1 MIDEKFSLVLIKWY
15 NLNKRNLPWRNTIDP
30 YKIWISEIILQQTRV
45 EQGLPYYNKFIL
57 NFPNI
62 IKLSQA
68 KEDKVLKLWQG
79 LGYYSRARNLHFT
92 SKYITEKLNG
102 EFPKNYDG
110 LIKLKG
116 VGKYTASAISSF
128 AYNEK
133 KAVLDGN
140 VFRVLSRYF
149 GVFDPIDSTLG
160 LKLFEE
166 ISFKNLP
173 IKNID
178 TYNQSIMEFGA
189 LQCKPASPNCKL
201 CPLNF
206 NCWAFLN
213 NKISS
218 LPVKNKKIIK
228 KERFFN
234 FIVLANEKFVFI
246 EKRIKNDIWKNLYQ
260 FPLFEDSDLNFKP
273 AKDLVKNGVLLKKT
287 KIKHILTH
295 QRLNVVFWHYN
306 VNKLEKNKKYKTIE
320 IKKIDQYP
328 VPKIVENYIAEN
340 LRIDLI

>member
-1 MIDEKFSLVLIKWY
+1 MIDENFSLVLIKWY

-173 IKNID
+173 IKNIA

-189 LQCKPASPNCKL
+189 LQCKPASPNCEL

>member
-1 MIDEKFSLVLIKWY
+1 MIDENFSLVLIKWY

-189 LQCKPASPNCKL
+189 LQCKPASPNCEL

>member
-1 MIDEKFSLVLIKWY
+1 MIDENFSLVLIKWY

-173 IKNID
+173 IKNIA

-189 LQCKPASPNCKL
+189 LQCKPASPNCEL

-213 NKISS
+213 NEISS

-287 KIKHILTH
+287 KINHILTH
-295 QRLNVVFWHYN
+295 QRLNVIFWHYN

>member
-1 MIDEKFSLVLIKWY
+1 MIDENFSLILIKWY
-15 NLNKRNLPWRNTIDP
+15 NLNKRNLPWRNTNDP

-62 IKLSQA
+62 FKLSQA

-116 VGKYTASAISSF
+116 IGKYTASAISSF

-149 GVFDPIDSTLG
+149 GIFDPIDSPFG

-201 CPLNF
+201 CPLNI

-213 NKISS
+213 NKISN
-218 LPVKNKKIIK
+218 LPIKNKKIIK

-306 VNKLEKNKKYKTIE
+306 VNKLGKNKKYKIIE

>member
-1 MIDEKFSLVLIKWY
+1 MIDEDFSLVIVKWY
-15 NLNKRNLPWRNTIDP
+15 NLNKRNLPWRNTVDP

-62 IKLSQA
+62 FKLSQA

-116 VGKYTASAISSF
+116 IGKYTASAISSF

-149 GVFDPIDSTLG
+149 GIFDPIDSPFG

-201 CPLNF
+201 CPLNI

-213 NKISS
+213 NKISN
-218 LPVKNKKIIK
+218 LPIKNKKIIK

-306 VNKLEKNKKYKTIE
+306 VNKLGKNKKYKIIE

>member
-1 MIDEKFSLVLIKWY
+1 MIDENFSLVLIKWY

-116 VGKYTASAISSF
+116 IGKYTASAISSF

-189 LQCKPASPNCKL
+189 LQCKPASPNCEL

>member
-1 MIDEKFSLVLIKWY
+1 MIDENFSLVLIKWY

-45 EQGLPYYNKFIL
+45 EQGLPFYNKFIL

-173 IKNID
+173 IKNIA

-189 LQCKPASPNCKL
+189 LQCKPASPNCEL

-213 NKISS
+213 NEISS

>member
-15 NLNKRNLPWRNTIDP
+15 NLNKRNLPWRNTNDP

-79 LGYYSRARNLHFT
+79 LAYYSRARNLHFT
-92 SKYITEKLNG
+92 SKYITDKLNG

-173 IKNID
+173 IKNIA

>member
-1 MIDEKFSLVLIKWY
+1 MIDENFSLVLIKWY
-15 NLNKRNLPWRNTIDP
+15 NLNKRNLPWRNTVDP

-173 IKNID
+173 IKNIA

-260 FPLFEDSDLNFKP
+260 FPLFEDSNLNFTPPEQLIK
-273 AKDLVKNGVLLKKT
+273 KSVLLKKT
-287 KIKHILTH
+287 EIKHILTH
-295 QRLNVVFWHYN
+295 QKLNVVFWHYN

>member
-1 MIDEKFSLVLIKWY
+1 MIDENFSLVLIKWY

-173 IKNID
+173 IKNIA

-189 LQCKPASPNCKL
+189 LQCKPASPNCEL

-213 NKISS
+213 NEISS

-340 LRIDLI
+340 LRINLI

>member
-1 MIDEKFSLVLIKWY
+1 MIDENFSLILIKWY
-15 NLNKRNLPWRNTIDP
+15 NLNKRNLPWRNTNDP

-62 IKLSQA
+62 FKLSQA

-116 VGKYTASAISSF
+116 IGKYTASAISSF

-201 CPLNF
+201 CPLNI

-213 NKISS
+213 NKISN

-306 VNKLEKNKKYKTIE
+306 VNKLGKNKKYKIIE

>member
-1 MIDEKFSLVLIKWY
+1 MIDENFSLVLIKWY

-92 SKYITEKLNG
+92 SKYITDKLNG

-173 IKNID
+173 IKNIA

-189 LQCKPASPNCKL
+189 LQCKPASPNCEL

-213 NKISS
+213 NEISS

>member
-1 MIDEKFSLVLIKWY
+1 MIDENFSLVLIKWY
-15 NLNKRNLPWRNTIDP
+15 NLNKRNLPWRNTVDP

-57 NFPNI
+57 NFPNVF
-62 IKLSQA
+62 KLSQA
-68 KEDKVLKLWQG
+68 KEDRVLKLWQG

-149 GVFDPIDSTLG
+149 GVFDPIDSALG

-189 LQCKPASPNCKL
+189 LQCKPTSPNCNL

-206 NCWAFLN
+206 KCWASIN

>member
-1 MIDEKFSLVLIKWY
+1 MIDENFSLVLIKWY
-15 NLNKRNLPWRNTIDP
+15 NLNKRNLPWRNTVDP

-173 IKNID
+173 IKNIA

-189 LQCKPASPNCKL
+189 LQCKPASPNCEL

-213 NKISS
+213 NEISS

>member
-1 MIDEKFSLVLIKWY
+1 MIDENFSIVLIKWY

-62 IKLSQA
+62 FKLSQA

-116 VGKYTASAISSF
+116 IGKYTASAISSF

-201 CPLNF
+201 CPLNI

-213 NKISS
+213 NKISN

-287 KIKHILTH
+287 KIKHVLTH

-306 VNKLEKNKKYKTIE
+306 VNKLGKNKKYKIIE

>member
-1 MIDEKFSLVLIKWY
+1 MIDENFSLVLIKWY
-15 NLNKRNLPWRNTIDP
+15 NLNKRNLPWRNTNDP

-92 SKYITEKLNG
+92 SKYITDKLNG

-173 IKNID
+173 IKNIA

-189 LQCKPASPNCKL
+189 LQCKPASPNCEL

-213 NKISS
+213 NEISS

>member
-1 MIDEKFSLVLIKWY
+1 MIDENFSLVLIKWY
-15 NLNKRNLPWRNTIDP
+15 NLNKRNLPWRNTNDP

-173 IKNID
+173 IKNIA

-189 LQCKPASPNCKL
+189 LQCKPASPNCEL

-213 NKISS
+213 NEISS

-287 KIKHILTH
+287 KINHILTH

>member
-1 MIDEKFSLVLIKWY
+1 MIDENFSLVLIKWY
-15 NLNKRNLPWRNTIDP
+15 NLNKRNLPWRNTNDP

-92 SKYITEKLNG
+92 SKYITDKLNG

-173 IKNID
+173 IKNIA

-189 LQCKPASPNCKL
+189 LQCKPASPNCEL

>member
-1 MIDEKFSLVLIKWY
+1 MIDENFSLVLIKWY

-173 IKNID
+173 IKNIA

-189 LQCKPASPNCKL
+189 LQCKPASPNCEL

-213 NKISS
+213 NEISS

-287 KIKHILTH
+287 KINHILTH